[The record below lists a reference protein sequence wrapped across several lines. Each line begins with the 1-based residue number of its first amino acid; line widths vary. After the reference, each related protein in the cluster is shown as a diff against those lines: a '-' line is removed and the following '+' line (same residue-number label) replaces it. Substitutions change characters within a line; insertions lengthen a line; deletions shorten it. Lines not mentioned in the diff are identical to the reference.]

1 MLFSGLPFINYKLC
15 IVYRVR
21 ELQHLA
27 VRHRVCVVLQV
38 HQGVKGYVRDEATG
52 AGIENATI
60 SVAGINHP
68 VTAAAFGDFWR
79 LLVPGS
85 YNLTFSAAG

>member
-1 MLFSGLPFINYKLC
+1 
-15 IVYRVR
+15 
-21 ELQHLA
+21 
-27 VRHRVCVVLQV
+27 
-38 HQGVKGYVRDEATG
+38 VKGYVRDEATG